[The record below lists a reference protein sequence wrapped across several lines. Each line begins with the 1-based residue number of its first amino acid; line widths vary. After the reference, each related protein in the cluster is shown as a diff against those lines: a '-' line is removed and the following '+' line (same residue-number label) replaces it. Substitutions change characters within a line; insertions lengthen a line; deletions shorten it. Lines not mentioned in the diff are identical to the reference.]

1 MQHLNGEDLARLADE
16 APSNEEA
23 QHLAACAECA
33 AELAALREQVHTLAT
48 LPDMAPPARLE
59 QAVQAALEGEGL
71 RLARAN
77 GRRRAIRIAASVALF
92 AAGGLA
98 GFLGRGFA
106 SAPVPPPVAVAP
118 PPPADAAEAATRLQT
133 AEVAYAT
140 ALGDYAR
147 LTDGLPAPD
156 PVNRLA
162 ALEGIVLTT
171 RAALNEAP
179 ADPVINGYHLTAL
192 EQRDAILREIGWAEE
207 SSVASNQ
214 EWY

>member
-1 MQHLNGEDLARLADE
+1 MQHLNGEDLARLVDE
-16 APSNEEA
+16 AAVGEEA
-23 QHLAACAECA
+23 THLDSCAECS
-33 AELAALREQVHTLAT
+33 AELEALREQVLTLAA
-48 LPDMAPPARLE
+48 LPDVEPPARLE
-59 QAVQAALEGEGL
+59 GAIRAALEDEGL
-71 RLARAN
+71 RLVRTN
-77 GRRRAIRIAASVALF
+77 RRRSAVRIAASVALF

-98 GFLGRGFA
+98 GFLGRGV
-106 SAPVPPPVAVAP
+106 APTPPPTPAAMA
-118 PPPADAAEAATRLQT
+118 PPPADVTEAVTRLQT
-133 AEVAYAT
+133 AEAAYAT

-147 LTDGLPAPD
+147 LTGGLPSSD

-192 EQRDAILREIGWAEE
+192 EQRDAILRQIGWEDE
-207 SSVASNQ
+207 SSEASNQ

>member
-1 MQHLNGEDLARLADE
+1 MQHLNSEVIARLVDE
-16 APSNEEA
+16 APLAEEA
-23 QHLAACAECA
+23 RHLEGCAACR
-33 AELAALREQVHTLAT
+33 AELAAQREQVRTMAELPDLEPPATLAV
-48 LPDMAPPARLE
+48 
-59 QAVQAALEGEGL
+59 AVQAALEREGL
-71 RLARAN
+71 RIARAN
-77 GRRRAIRIAASVALF
+77 RGRRALRIAASLALF

-98 GFLGRGFA
+98 GFAGRGFMPA
-106 SAPVPPPVAVAP
+106 PPVATVTVP
-118 PPPADAAEAATRLQT
+118 SPPADAVDAATRLQM
-133 AEVAYAT
+133 AEAAYNA

-147 LTDGLPAPD
+147 ATGGFPPAD

-192 EQRDAILREIGWAEE
+192 QQRDAILRQIESVVE
-207 SSVASNQ
+207 SSDDDNQ